1 MKLFHP
7 LLVLLATQ
15 AVAGDKTELI
25 QALEDS
31 GKHIF
36 EDERR
41 EVQVDGCQMTTFRW
55 RDVPDHGWVLWTSF
69 QFDMVDAQLNE
80 DNRFPGKK
88 YAYAKLEDGP
98 PEIGFAV
105 YGFSMREGTLTR
117 QERSVLREPSKEVV
131 PSPRNDGT
139 SHYYEWRDNML
150 ISMKG
155 PGVEEKAITFTST
168 YDAYVKE
175 FCAFLS

>member
-1 MKLFHP
+1 MNLLHS

-15 AVAGDKTELI
+15 ATAGDKSELI
-25 QALEDS
+25 QALEAS
-31 GKHIF
+31 GKHFF

-41 EVQVDGCQMTTFRW
+41 EVRVDGCQMTTFRW
-55 RDVPDHGWVLWTSF
+55 RDVPDQGWVLWTSF
-69 QFDMVDAQLNE
+69 QFDMVDAQLDE
-80 DNRFPGKK
+80 DKRVPGKK

-98 PEIGFAV
+98 PEIGFAF

-117 QERSVLREPSKEVV
+117 QERSVLREPSKKAA
-131 PSPRNDGT
+131 PSPRGDGT
-139 SHYYEWRDNML
+139 SHYYEWRDSML

-175 FCAFLS
+175 FCTFSS